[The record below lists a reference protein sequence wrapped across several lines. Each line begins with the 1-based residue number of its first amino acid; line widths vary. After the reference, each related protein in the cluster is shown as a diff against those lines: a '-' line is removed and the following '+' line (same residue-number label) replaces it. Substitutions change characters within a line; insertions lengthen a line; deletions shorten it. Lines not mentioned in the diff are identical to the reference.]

1 MEIIMIPVPPLV
13 IQKEIVRFLD
23 TFTELTAELE
33 AELSLREK
41 QYEYYRNI
49 FLTFPGE

>member
-13 IQKEIVRFLD
+13 IQKRLFVFLD

-33 AELSLREK
+33 ANLQHVKSNMNITVTFFNLS
-41 QYEYYRNI
+41 
-49 FLTFPGE
+49 